1 MSNKSLATAA
11 DVRTWLVAHPKSFAR
26 LSVAARNTVVAPE
39 GKSLRG
45 RLHPEAF
52 AAFNKGQRK
61 AEYVLGATKVTAQ
74 AEAKA
79 AAKARKSA
87 ATKAARKGATIGK
100 RGPLPKAFRV

>member
-1 MSNKSLATAA
+1 MSDKSLATAA
-11 DVRTWLVAHPKSFAR
+11 DVRTWLVSHPKTLAR
-26 LSVAARNTVVAPE
+26 LPQAAQHTVVAPE

-61 AEYVLGATKVTAQ
+61 AEYVLGATTATSIAQ
-74 AEAKA
+74 AKA
-79 AAKARKSA
+79 AAKARKNA
-87 ATKAARKGATIGK
+87 ATKAARKGETIGK